1 LFACPYFT
9 FSARKRASRNRKY
22 YPIDTGL
29 RRVVV
34 TRGGADRGKSL
45 ECATYLA
52 LRRRYGE
59 LFYWRGD
66 GEVDFVV
73 RVNGR
78 IVPVQVTWVEPLDRH
93 HAALERFY
101 ERHPQADEAVFVT
114 AARFADAVS
123 AIGGG

>member
-1 LFACPYFT
+1 
-9 FSARKRASRNRKY
+9 
-22 YPIDTGL
+22 
-29 RRVVV
+29 V
-34 TRGGADRGKSL
+34 TPGGADRGKSL

-59 LFYWRGD
+59 VSYWRDG

-78 IVPVQVTWVEPLDRH
+78 IVPVQVTWTEPLDRH
-93 HAALERFY
+93 HRALESFY

-114 AARFADAVS
+114 AARFEDALS
-123 AIGGG
+123 AIGGA